1 MTAVYIACCISD
13 IVYDMILGGI
23 GSISL
28 DILSDEYS
36 LSYVLQEIN
45 LSKSV

>member
-1 MTAVYIACCISD
+1 
-13 IVYDMILGGI
+13 MILGGM

-28 DILSDEYS
+28 DILCDEYS